1 MATVSVGR
9 FVPLPGQTV
18 YLADRASPRFTGCPM
33 RLLISAETTPSS
45 WDDRCGSS
53 PREAAWLSLTGYEL
67 DPRGRRLHLREHVS
81 VYAEGIVLVGEPGVP
96 REHGGTQLNAGSRL

>member
-18 YLADRASPRFTGCPM
+18 YLTDRASPRFASHPV
-33 RLLISAETTPSS
+33 RLLITAETTPSE
-45 WDDRCGSS
+45 WDDRRGRSA
-53 PREAAWLSLTGYEL
+53 RDAAWLSLTGYEL

-81 VYAEGIVLVGEPGVP
+81 VYAPGIVLVGEPGV
-96 REHGGTQLNAGSRL
+96 RARLSSTVSERLR